1 MCRGMTDRMKT
12 EKMGKHVMLWAAL
25 VLIAAGL
32 EYAAYLHYDS
42 LRANPVILNSRMAVA
57 PVYNTDG
64 SWLHGRLEIGY
75 SGALLCAENIAAL
88 VCAGYLFRMIESFN
102 AFFGLSAGWLYLVD
116 LEIAVPV
123 YRLLARTYRTY
134 TLDYLYIRGYGT
146 FDFPD
151 FCIGAGIAGILLWL
165 IPSLFKYYRYK
176 KERTA
181 GMSFLQKL
189 KWEFRM
195 SGRILYLP
203 FVRKSGWEERFE
215 KWMAE

>member
-12 EKMGKHVMLWAAL
+12 EKMSKHVMLWAVL
-25 VLIAAGL
+25 ILIAAGL
-32 EYAAYLHYDS
+32 EYAVYLHYDS
-42 LRANPVILNSRMAVA
+42 LRANPVILNSRIAVA

-64 SWLHGRLEIGY
+64 SWLHGIWEIGY
-75 SGALLCAENIAAL
+75 NGVLLCLENIGALLAA
-88 VCAGYLFRMIESFN
+88 CYLFRFMEIHN
-102 AFFGLSAGWLYLVD
+102 TFFGLSAGWLYLVD
-116 LEIAVPV
+116 LEIAVPI

-134 TLDYLYIRGYGT
+134 TLDYLYIQGYGT

-151 FCIGAGIAGILLWL
+151 FCIGAGIVGILLWM
-165 IPSLFKYYRYK
+165 IPALFQYYRYK

-189 KWEFRM
+189 KWEFRIA
-195 SGRILYLP
+195 GRLLYLP

-215 KWMAE
+215 KWRAD